1 MKSGKLKILAE
12 CAYLAETRRLLLEYE
27 TEQVGKLARE
37 NTKAR
42 KALVKA
48 FSDASEIVR
57 QRALFAALDM
67 GDPSIVVDVIKALSD
82 DEAEVRVVAAEV
94 LAWYHQP
101 RTIPELLKGLKDPDT
116 WVKSHCASGLSKLI
130 NGPIWARVK
139 QEDVDIFIE
148 NFPDMND
155 ITIEEFLVELKVR
168 PDAIDKFLGWRRA
181 EFDVE
186 IDVSLLAAELE
197 ASPIILDES
206 FIEKSAE
213 ALPDGLSPE
222 VESILTELPE
232 ELRAAL
238 PAEDLQRLTAATAR
252 ELVDS
257 LLGGLPS
264 TEKPPKKKTVK
275 VKRVKKVKKKR
286 KGPTRED
293 LIGQI
298 PDEVKDSLP
307 EGTLDDLAIE
317 DLEALIS
324 TTSALDSPPE
334 EATTEEPPKKKTVKV
349 KKRKV
354 KMTAKRKQL
363 IESIPPLIRE
373 SLSDANL
380 ESMSSADIRKLI
392 ETDEPDDK
400 PEESRLESLTNKF
413 GAEKAELL
421 ASMPPEMLEG
431 IPDDQIAEMD
441 MDTLKGLAEALG
453 PR

>member
-1 MKSGKLKILAE
+1 M
-12 CAYLAETRRLLLEYE
+12 AETRRLLLEYE

-37 NTKAR
+37 KPKAR

-101 RTIPELLKGLKDPDT
+101 RTIPQLLKGLKDDDT

-139 QEDVDIFIE
+139 QEDVDLFIG

-155 ITIEEFLVELKVR
+155 TDIEEFLTEIKVR

-197 ASPIILDES
+197 ASPIILDDA
-206 FIEKSAE
+206 ITGKSAE
-213 ALPDGLSPE
+213 SLPDGLSPE
-222 VESILTELPE
+222 VESILTELPTD
-232 ELRAAL
+232 LRAAL
-238 PAEDLQRLTAATAR
+238 PVEDLQRLTASTAK

-264 TEKPPKKKTVK
+264 EKPPKKKKAVK
-275 VKRVKKVKKKR
+275 VKRVKKVKRKR
-286 KGPTRED
+286 KGPSRED

-324 TTSALDSPPE
+324 TSSALDVPIDEPS
-334 EATTEEPPKKKTVKV
+334 EEPPKKKKTVKS
-349 KKRKV
+349 KKRRV
-354 KMTAKRKQL
+354 KMTDKRKQL

-373 SLSDANL
+373 SISDEAL
-380 ESMSSADIRKLI
+380 ESMPSEDIKRLI
-392 ETDEPDDK
+392 ETDDK

-431 IPDDQIAEMD
+431 IPDDQIIEMD

-453 PR
+453 PRD

>member
-1 MKSGKLKILAE
+1 M
-12 CAYLAETRRLLLEYE
+12 AETRRLLLEYE
-27 TEQVGKLARE
+27 TEEVGRLARE
-37 NTKAR
+37 KPKVRT
-42 KALVKA
+42 ALIKA

-67 GDPSIVVDVIKALSD
+67 GDPSIVIDVEKALSD

-94 LAWYHQP
+94 LAWYQQP
-101 RTIPELLKGLKDPDT
+101 RTIPQLLKGLKDTDT

-148 NFPDMND
+148 NFQDMD
-155 ITIEEFLVELKVR
+155 DTAIEEFLTELKVR

-181 EFDVE
+181 EFDIE

-206 FIEKSAE
+206 FTDTSAE
-213 ALPDGLSPE
+213 SMPGGLSPE
-222 VESILTELPE
+222 VESILTELPTD
-232 ELRAAL
+232 LRGAL
-238 PAEDLQRLTAATAR
+238 PTEDLQRLTAATAR

-264 TEKPPKKKTVK
+264 EPPPKPKKKKTVK
-275 VKRVKKVKKKR
+275 VKRVKKVKRKR
-286 KGPTRED
+286 KGPSREE

-324 TTSALDSPPE
+324 TSSALDMPV
-334 EATTEEPPKKKTVKV
+334 EEPSKKKKTVKV
-349 KKRKV
+349 KKRRA
-354 KMTAKRKQL
+354 KMTSKRKQL

-373 SLSDANL
+373 SISDTDL
-380 ESMSSADIRKLI
+380 ESMSSEDIIKLI
-392 ETDEPDDK
+392 ETDAPDDK
-400 PEESRLESLTNKF
+400 SEESRLESLTNKF

-431 IPDDQIAEMD
+431 IPDDQIEEMD

-453 PR
+453 PID

>member
-1 MKSGKLKILAE
+1 
-12 CAYLAETRRLLLEYE
+12 LAETRRLLLEYE

-37 NTKAR
+37 KPKAR

-101 RTIPELLKGLKDPDT
+101 RTIPQLLKGLKDDDT

-139 QEDVDIFIE
+139 QEDVDLFIG

-155 ITIEEFLVELKVR
+155 TDIEEFLTEIKVR

-197 ASPIILDES
+197 ASPIILDDA
-206 FIEKSAE
+206 ITGKSAE
-213 ALPDGLSPE
+213 SLPDGLSPE
-222 VESILTELPE
+222 VESILTELPTD
-232 ELRAAL
+232 LRAAL
-238 PAEDLQRLTAATAR
+238 PVEDLQRLTASTAK

-264 TEKPPKKKTVK
+264 EKPPKKKKTVK
-275 VKRVKKVKKKR
+275 VKRVKKVKRKR
-286 KGPTRED
+286 KGPSRED

-324 TTSALDSPPE
+324 TSSALDVPIDEPS
-334 EATTEEPPKKKTVKV
+334 EEPPKKKKTVKS
-349 KKRKV
+349 KKRRV
-354 KMTAKRKQL
+354 KMTDKRKQL

-373 SLSDANL
+373 SISDEAL
-380 ESMSSADIRKLI
+380 ESMPSEDIKRLI
-392 ETDEPDDK
+392 ETDDK

-431 IPDDQIAEMD
+431 IPDDQIIEMD

-453 PR
+453 PRD